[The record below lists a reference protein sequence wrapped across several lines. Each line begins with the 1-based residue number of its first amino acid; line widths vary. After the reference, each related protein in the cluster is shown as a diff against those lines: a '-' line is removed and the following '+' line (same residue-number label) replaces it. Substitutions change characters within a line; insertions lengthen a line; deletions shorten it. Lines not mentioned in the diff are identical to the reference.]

1 MARRGA
7 ITILLITAERI
18 LRADLSGGRVTGL
31 WQQPRPAIDDIP
43 LLVDTALRLG
53 GRRRRRVWVL
63 TTDLWTQVVPIQ
75 VAVTRGMSNDELAR
89 ALAFEAEPLS
99 GMSAFE
105 SSLAHKPLQ
114 SDGFHQYY
122 WVLQIPSWQ
131 LTQVEETVRQYGG
144 TFGGMAHPGGMPRP
158 VSPSQPSGS
167 WSRVEFWPDSVI
179 ALSAESARPPDT
191 FIHSGSPTRDDW
203 KGPLASWLE
212 HRHKAKHRELLHA
225 TTYDVNH
232 PWDAEAELERLE
244 LAQESVLSS
253 WLSGWGKVLAERKP
267 AVPIVQP
274 AQAPMKVE
282 TRFAMAL
289 GLAGLVAAGCW
300 AWDREAR
307 RQMAENRAEISRLT
321 ERTEAFEAFDGQ
333 IQQRRE
339 RQRQLTEANEKLASD
354 LDAYQQGLVAQRQR
368 MATLLTAVAE
378 KRPPDLMIQ
387 EIEQTASQVT
397 IVGASLDPESANLL
411 ALRLDEQ
418 VRPLGWRVGIPRQQV
433 GEGAGSRLPWTFQLD
448 VRDAQTPVV
457 TVSAEPS
464 RSTPPLA
471 SRPQRGRPDRSRGE
485 DR

>member
-1 MARRGA
+1 MARRSA
-7 ITILLITAERI
+7 MTILLITAERI
-18 LRADLSGGRVTGL
+18 MRADLSGGRVTGL
-31 WQQPRPAIDDIP
+31 WQQARPAIDDIP

-75 VAVTRGMSNDELAR
+75 VAVTRGTSTGELAR
-89 ALAFEAEPLS
+89 ALAFEVEPLS

-105 SSLAHKPLQ
+105 STLAYKPLQ

-131 LTQVEETVRQYGG
+131 LTQIEETVRQYGG
-144 TFGGMAHPGGMPRP
+144 TFGGMAHPGGLPRP
-158 VSPSQPSGS
+158 VSPSNPSGS
-167 WSRVEFWPDSVI
+167 WGRLEFWPDSVI
-179 ALSAESARPPDT
+179 ALSAESARPPET

-212 HRHKAKHRELLHA
+212 HRHGARHRELLRA
-225 TTYDVNH
+225 TIADVHH
-232 PWDAEAELERLE
+232 PWGAEAEPLE
-244 LAQESVLSS
+244 LAQESVLTN
-253 WLSGWGKVLAERKP
+253 WLSGWGKVLGDRKP
-267 AVPIVQP
+267 AVPLVQP
-274 AQAPMKVE
+274 AQLPMKTE

-300 AWDREAR
+300 LWDTQTR
-307 RQMAENRAEISRLT
+307 RQMTENRAEINRLT
-321 ERTEAFEAFDGQ
+321 ERTESFEAFDGQ

-339 RQRQLTEANEKLASD
+339 RQRQLTADNEQLASN
-354 LDAYQQGLVAQRQR
+354 LDAYQQGLAAQRQR
-368 MATLLTAVAE
+368 LATLLTAVAE

-387 EIEQTASQVT
+387 EIEQTGNQVT

-418 VRPLGWRVGIPRQQV
+418 VRPLGWRVGIPRQQSGDRV
-433 GEGAGSRLPWTFQLD
+433 GRRLPWTFQLD
-448 VRDAQTPVV
+448 VRDAQTPLASP
-457 TVSAEPS
+457 SAEPQS
-464 RSTPPLA
+464 AVPPLA
-471 SRPQRGRPDRSRGE
+471 SRPQRSRPDRGRGD